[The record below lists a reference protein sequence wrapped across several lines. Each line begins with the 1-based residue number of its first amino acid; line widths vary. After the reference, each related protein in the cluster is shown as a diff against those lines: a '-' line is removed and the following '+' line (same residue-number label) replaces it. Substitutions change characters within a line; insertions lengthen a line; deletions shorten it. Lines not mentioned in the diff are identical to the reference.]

1 MGKEKKRNLSTNFT
15 QLFHHEQDSLAWY
28 ELSGNAVK
36 LYMAIKRV
44 YNGDNNGTLAF
55 GSRRAG
61 KILGKDA
68 STGQRA
74 MKQLVAYGFLKLVKQ
89 STFNKPMPT
98 IYYANND
105 TISQRKNYASE
116 YALTCYPHN
125 SEDAK
130 HDYLWLSVDDILD
143 IQKEHKYKT
152 SDRLKG
158 LCDEKRYQDDK
169 ALFNKKYYPKK
180 VEQLS
185 MYEQWIRRQKKN
197 S

>member
-1 MGKEKKRNLSTNFT
+1 MGDGFI
-15 QLFHHEQDSLAWY
+15 QLFHHELESLVWH

-36 LYMAIKRV
+36 LYLAIKRA
-44 YNGDNNGTLAF
+44 YHPENNGKLAF
-55 GSRRAG
+55 GARRAG
-61 KILGKDA
+61 KLLGKSK
-68 STGQRA
+68 STGNKA
-74 MKQLVAYGFLKLVKQ
+74 LNELLAYGFLVMTKE